1 MTAKSENESHAL
13 FQVKNLQVDIA
24 NKPLIEKLNFE
35 ISPREI
41 VAITGRSGC
50 GKTSLL
56 RVLATLTSSAKGDI
70 LFKGK
75 TPAEVGYT
83 KYRRLV
89 SLVPQKPTLFDTTVE
104 ENFKL
109 AFSYHSAREQNF
121 LSEKAAQLMQ
131 KLHISP
137 DKLKQD
143 ARSLSIGQQ
152 QRVCLIRSA
161 LINPEIMLLDE
172 PTSSL
177 DPESVE
183 IVENWLSD
191 IALKNNTAFLVVTHS
206 LSQLNNWCQRKIEL
220 NNYLATS
227 K

>member
-1 MTAKSENESHAL
+1 MTSEIENNSKSLLRVQE
-13 FQVKNLQVDIA
+13 LQVDIA
-24 NKPLIEKLNFE
+24 GKPLVENLGFE
-35 ISPREI
+35 IMPTEI
-41 VAITGRSGC
+41 VAITGKSGC

-56 RVLATLTSSAKGDI
+56 RVLATLTSPAKGQI
-70 LFKGK
+70 FFKNQ
-75 TPAEVGYT
+75 TPDQIGFTA
-83 KYRRLV
+83 YRRKV
-89 SLVPQKPTLFDTTVE
+89 CLVPQKPTLFDLTVE

-109 AFSYHSAREQNF
+109 AFSYHASIDQKYSADQ
-121 LSEKAAQLMQ
+121 AANLMN

-137 DKLKQD
+137 DKLSQN
-143 ARSLSIGQQ
+143 ARSLSVGQQ

-161 LINPEIMLLDE
+161 LINPELMLLDE

-183 IVENWLSD
+183 VVENWLSEV
-191 IALKNNTAFLVVTHS
+191 AQNQRTAFLVVTHS

-220 NNYLATS
+220 NNYLA